1 MDLKR
6 RSFFKGAGIVSAVV
20 AAGVAPTIVN
30 NHISATTHDEEKKD
44 ISSLAP
50 EMCVTQ
56 LTLSGDNRTA
66 EEKRAAFDK
75 REGNSGISI
84 LYEPNH
90 VTNSVTLAVGKDDM
104 LWMRVGEKWKR
115 VVVEG

>member
-1 MDLKR
+1 MDAKR
-6 RSFFKGAGIVSAVV
+6 RLFFKGAGIVSAVV

-30 NHISATTHDEEKKD
+30 NHIASTTPDEEKED

-50 EMCVTQ
+50 EMSVAQ

-66 EEKRAAFDK
+66 EEKRVAVDNQ
-75 REGNSGISI
+75 EGGFGTSF

-90 VTNSVTLAVGKDDM
+90 ITNKVTLAVGKDNL